1 MLNLKYKNEI
11 ENHQGRDIMKK
22 DPSKTHKIIFIIC
35 VIACV
40 FSFVLFDLSLA
51 PATNA
56 NNIIEVLPLIFLALG
71 TVFLIIDVVLFIF
84 ISSQKTTRTTY
95 DFHFSDFEECKSY
108 IEKRLSDQE
117 FVEHSHTKTKYGYDV
132 FAFFTCSVSTEY
144 YFIVK
149 INQYLGA
156 DSLNDIPLTLINQ
169 YHKGINNMSLGNQ
182 ENTVVLCFQEKSDL
196 WYSDFL
202 NIPLYNKRY
211 NRFFYTAV
219 DLNAGKIHTY
229 EYKGHSPITCYQT
242 MQINFENTMGINNA
256 QKP

>member
-1 MLNLKYKNEI
+1 
-11 ENHQGRDIMKK
+11 MKK
-22 DPSKTHKIIFIIC
+22 TIKSYKIIFIIC
-35 VIACV
+35 VAACIL
-40 FSFVLFDLSLA
+40 SFLLFILSLT
-51 PATNA
+51 PTTDSNS
-56 NNIIEVLPLIFLALG
+56 IIDVLPLIFLVLEI
-71 TVFLIIDVVLFIF
+71 VFLITSIILGIF

-108 IEKRLSDQE
+108 IQKRLSDQE
-117 FVEHSHTKTKYGYDV
+117 FVEHSRTKTKYGYDV
-132 FAFFTCSVSTEY
+132 FAFFTYSVNTEY

-156 DSLNDIPLTLINQ
+156 DSLNNIPLTLINQ

-182 ENTVVLCFQEKSDL
+182 ENTVILCFEEKSDL
-196 WYSDFL
+196 WYSNFL
-202 NIPLYNKRY
+202 NIPLYGKGY

-229 EYKGHSPITCYQT
+229 EYKGRSPITCYQI

-256 QKP
+256 QKPNDHNVI